1 MSDSKPPLRRRTE
14 PKERMK
20 YRDRNRKQ
28 IELPSG
34 ATIVIAKLNVFNEPF
49 ITPGK
54 KDEAETQG
62 MKLSMFALT
71 NPNNGPFTY
80 NGEEARL
87 VNKPVAGPGE
97 ITIGEIDQADADA
110 IINAVV
116 EFSGLTKGASEARKT
131 FPEGPAQDDQPAP
144 AGDAL
149 RGIADGA
156 VKAAAG

>member
-1 MSDSKPPLRRRTE
+1 
-14 PKERMK
+14 MK

-71 NPNNGPFTY
+71 NPNNGPFSY

-87 VNKPVAGPGE
+87 VNKPVAGAGE

-110 IINAVV
+110 IINSVV
-116 EFSGLTKGASEARKT
+116 EFSGLTKSASEARKT
-131 FPEGPAQDDQPAP
+131 FPEGPAQTGEHPP
-144 AGDAL
+144 AGHAL
-149 RGIADGA
+149 RGVADRDFET
-156 VKAAAG
+156 VAG